1 VPINSSIVGT
11 SGQPTTALVDARWM
25 MAYAAG
31 LNDSLQCYFDTR
43 RPEGIQAHPL
53 FPVCFEWPAVT
64 ALFRELRDSGL
75 TLAEAQRGV
84 HASHGLT
91 IHRPPRAGETLTTSA
106 AIVGLEERK
115 PGAYSVSRLET
126 VGSNNEPI
134 CTTLY
139 GTLYRGVQVNGTASP
154 IGMSE
159 NAARRSSAA
168 TQPCRE
174 ISIAVPAGAAHVY
187 TECARIWNPIHTD
200 ALVAENAGLPEI
212 ILHGTATLALSVSRL
227 LNCEANDDP
236 RRVARIIARFGA
248 MVPMPSNLTLR
259 ILAREESSDGA
270 RVYFETLNAQGAP
283 AIRDGLVILRA

>member
-1 VPINSSIVGT
+1 VPINSSIVGIT
-11 SGQPTTALVDARWM
+11 GQPVTALVDARWM
-25 MAYAAG
+25 MAYAAA

-43 RPEGIQAHPL
+43 RAEGIHPHPL

-84 HASHGLT
+84 HASHDLT
-91 IHRPPRAGETLTTSA
+91 IHRAPRPGETLTTSA
-106 AIVGLEERK
+106 SIIGLEYRK
-115 PGAYSVSRLET
+115 PGAYSVSRLDT
-126 VGSNNEPI
+126 VGSNHEPI

-154 IGMSE
+154 ISPSD
-159 NAARRSSAA
+159 NATRRTSAA
-168 TQPCRE
+168 TPPRRE

-212 ILHGTATLALSVSRL
+212 ILHGTATLALSVSRV

-236 RRVARIIARFGA
+236 RRVARIAARFGA

-259 ILAREESSDGA
+259 ILAREEASDGA
-270 RVYFETLNAQGAP
+270 RIYFESLNSEGAP